1 MSNQEKRIE
10 ILTKDELSDVLKRLT
25 NEILQK
31 VVEPKDIILIGIPT
45 RGVNLSEIIALE
57 IFKKIGYEVKRGII
71 DPTFHRDDQSRIGT
85 KSIKVDRI
93 PFPLDNEEIILIDDV
108 IYTGRT
114 ARAAIEAINFWGRPK
129 KIMLLALIDRG
140 HRELPIQPDFYG
152 KKVLTNKDQ
161 KIELLLKSLDENE
174 GVFISMGS

>member
-71 DPTFHRDDQSRIGT
+71 DPTFHRDDHTRVLT
-85 KSIKVDRI
+85 KAIKVDSI
-93 PFPLDNEEIILIDDV
+93 PSSLDKKDIILIDDV
-108 IYTGRT
+108 IHTGRT
-114 ARAAIEAINFWGRPK
+114 VRASIEAINFWGRPK
-129 KIMLLALIDRG
+129 KIMLLTMIDRG
-140 HRELPIQPDFYG
+140 HRELPIQPDFCGRYF
-152 KKVLTNKDQ
+152 LTKKDQ
-161 KIELLLKSLDENE
+161 NIELRLKSLDEIE
-174 GVFISMGS
+174 GVFLV